1 MALPRHAEVLSIESS
16 DLQADPRREGII
28 VLHAVIRNRSRL
40 PQEYPALELTLTDEG
55 GLPLLRRVLLPRDYV
70 EPERARDGIAAGG
83 EAALRVYL
91 DSSRARVT
99 SYRLYLFYPA

>member
-1 MALPRHAEVLSIESS
+1 V
-16 DLQADPRREGII
+16 
-28 VLHAVIRNRSRL
+28 V
-40 PQEYPALELTLTDEG
+40 PQT
-55 GLPLLRRVLLPRDYV
+55 
-70 EPERARDGIAAGG
+70 PETRGMIG